1 MLKSLSIT
9 RNIFYRA
16 LTRTPAYYRGGV
28 VGFSTNDSN
37 ELGDSDV
44 IQVDVE
50 GEARR
55 ESFIS
60 QLRGQLSAFS
70 FADMEIILARVE
82 ETVLKHPMHPS
93 NVTLTS
99 RPPTKEEISRASEE
113 SLLDNPDLFQL
124 SVPVDVNFRP
134 YLHGGR
140 DSEAFYEGKVK
151 FSLFGLPG
159 KC

>member
-37 ELGDSDV
+37 GLGDSDV
-44 IQVDVE
+44 IQADVE

-60 QLRGQLSAFS
+60 QLSAFS
-70 FADMEIILARVE
+70 FTDMEIILARVE
-82 ETVLKHPMHPS
+82 ETILEHPMHPS
-93 NVTLTS
+93 KVTS
-99 RPPTKEEISRASEE
+99 RPPTKEEISRAWEE
-113 SLLDNPDLFQL
+113 NLLALLDNPDLFQL
-124 SVPVDVNFRP
+124 GVPVDVDFRP
-134 YLHGGR
+134 YTDACR
-140 DSEAFYEGKVK
+140 DSEATFEGKVN
-151 FSLFGLPG
+151 FSFFGLPG
-159 KC
+159 KS

>member
-60 QLRGQLSAFS
+60 QLSAFS

-113 SLLDNPDLFQL
+113 SLLENPDLFQL